1 MLSSDALPYA
11 THCKHPNLQ
20 QPQALLIVTWML
32 SMSRLSMKQLLLL
45 GFGLL
50 AACVAAVS
58 LLALHDLGKTSDRF
72 AGYVSGIAERESL
85 AADLSIEANRRAIGV
100 RDMVIAQSPIQQR
113 AGKEMALSAHAGL
126 GKSLEKLKAAVL
138 QSDASDRERAIL
150 ARIVGA
156 EAKYGPVAA
165 GIVATA
171 DAGNREEAAQ
181 AISRDCQPLLAALLA
196 AAREYVEVIRAQAGE
211 DVRSARADYE
221 GQRWWLGTA
230 SVIAVAVAIA
240 LGLFITRRML
250 RALGTEPP
258 ALADLAQRVAQ
269 GDLRAV
275 DGASSAPAGSV
286 LASMGQMQQQ
296 LVALIGQVREAAHSI
311 ANASAEIA
319 NGNSNLSS
327 RTEEQASAL
336 EETASSMEQLS
347 ATVRLNADN
356 AQQGSQL
363 AQGASAV
370 AVKGGEVVDQVVG
383 KMRAIQ
389 DGSARI
395 GDIIGTIDGIAFQTN
410 ILALNAAVEA
420 ARAGEQ
426 GRGFAVVASEVRSLA
441 TRSAAAARQIKQL
454 IEDSAAR
461 VEEGTALVDQA
472 GATMGEVVGAIR
484 RVTDIMCEIS
494 AASAEQSTGV
504 SQVGQAVAQMDQA
517 TQQNAAL
524 VEESAAAADSLK
536 EQARRMV
543 ESIGVFKIEASKQ
556 RSGAVGAQPAKRIS
570 EMKFAGVKLSTTAPV
585 RGSPLQR
592 GRSSSFLPPSNDDGW
607 AVI

>member
-1 MLSSDALPYA
+1 
-11 THCKHPNLQ
+11 
-20 QPQALLIVTWML
+20 
-32 SMSRLSMKQLLLL
+32 MSRLSIKQLLLL

-58 LLALHDLGKTSDRF
+58 LLALHDLGATNDRF

-85 AADLSIEANRRAIGV
+85 AVDLSIEASRRAIGV
-100 RDMVIAQSPIQQR
+100 RDMVIAQSPHQQR
-113 AGKEMALSAHAGL
+113 AGKEMALAAHAEL
-126 GKSLEKLKAAVL
+126 GRSLEKLKAAV
-138 QSDASDRERAIL
+138 QRSAAGDREREIL
-150 ARIVGA
+150 ARMVDA

-171 DAGNREEAAQ
+171 DVGKREEAAQ

-196 AAREYVEVIRAQAGE
+196 AAREYVEVIRAQADE
-211 DVRSARADYE
+211 DVRLARADYE

-258 ALADLAQRVAQ
+258 TLADLAQRVAQ

-319 NGNSNLSS
+319 HGNSNLSS

-336 EETASSMEQLS
+336 EQTASSMEQLS

-356 AQQGSQL
+356 AQQGNQL

-370 AVKGGEVVDQVVG
+370 AAKGGEVVDQVIG

-389 DGSARI
+389 DGSTRI

-441 TRSAAAARQIKQL
+441 TRSAAAAKEIKQL
-454 IEDSAAR
+454 IEDSAVR
-461 VEEGTALVDQA
+461 VEEGTTLVDQA

-536 EQARRMV
+536 QQARRMV
-543 ESIGVFKIEASKQ
+543 ESVGVFKIEASEPC
-556 RSGAVGAQPAKRIS
+556 SSVVAPPPAKQS
-570 EMKFAGVKLSTTAPV
+570 GQMKRLASARLSTVSARTTPF
-585 RGSPLQR
+585 QR
-592 GRSSSFLPPSNDDGW
+592 ERVSFGAPSNDDGW